1 MQLSDPTMQPT
12 DRRLI
17 HEGGFSMFL
26 VIMVMFVSSMFV
38 AAGFAAANG
47 DLPLSGNWRDR
58 KTAYAAAEAGLNFY
72 QYHLDQDN
80 DYWLKCTTVNPPNGT
95 EPSPVNQQ
103 WVAGTPDTRQWRKVP
118 GSDARYTIELLPAP
132 GHDTC
137 VKDDQESMI
146 DPATGTFRIR
156 VTGEAYQGSKVRR
169 SIVASFRRK
178 SFLDFLWFTHLE
190 TTDPKNYPPGNN
202 TGQANWAATNNR
214 CTVTRPT
221 RNTSCTEIVFVTGD
235 WMHGP
240 MHTDDNFLICGTPQF
255 GRDDQV
261 DSIEASVSSP
271 SQGWVA
277 SGCTGDN
284 PKVFPDPPDTIK
296 SGVEPIT
303 LPTTNSSLKS
313 LAKGPYS
320 FTGKTT
326 IVLKGDKMDVTNVA
340 GGYNSTEMNLPDNG
354 VIYVDNEASPACVP
368 TPPRSTDY
376 SATRDPGCGNL
387 FVGGHSSKSLTLAAK
402 NDVIVTR
409 TPNPGRNMG
418 LLRDDDSVMLGLVAD
433 NFVRVQHLGTDP
445 PADFQIDAAILALSH
460 SFTVDNYTAGAH
472 MGDLTINGA
481 IAQLYRGAVGQSG
494 ASGPGYL
501 KDYWYDDRLKY
512 QTPPYFLQPVAAS
525 WHVMRRNE
533 QVPAS

>member
-1 MQLSDPTMQPT
+1 MHLSHPTA

-72 QYHLDQDN
+72 QFHLDQDS
-80 DYWLKCTTVNPPNGT
+80 DYWLKCTTVSPPNGT
-95 EPSPVNQQ
+95 EPSPVNLA
-103 WVAGTPDTRQWRKVP
+103 WDGVGDDPRQWRKVP
-118 GSDARYTIELLPAP
+118 GSEARYTIELLPAP
-132 GHDTC
+132 NQDKC
-137 VKDDQESMI
+137 VKDDQQSMI

-156 VTGEAYQGSKVRR
+156 VTGQAYEGSQVKR

-178 SFLDFLWFTHLE
+178 SFLDFLWFTHRE

-202 TGQANWAATNNR
+202 VGQADWAATNNR

-221 RNTSCTEIVFVTGD
+221 RNSSCTEIVFVTGD

-240 MHTDDNFLICGTPQF
+240 MHTDDNFLICGTPKF
-255 GRDDQV
+255 GRDDEE
-261 DSIEASVSSP
+261 DTIEASVSSP

-277 SGCTGDN
+277 SGCGGDN
-284 PKVFPDPPDTIK
+284 PTVYPNPPDTIK
-296 SGVEPIT
+296 SGVQPIT

-313 LAKGPYS
+313 LAKSPYS

-326 IVLKGDKMDVTNVA
+326 IVLNGDKMSVTNA
-340 GGYNSTEMNLPDNG
+340 QYTAANIDLPENG
-354 VIYVDNEASPACVP
+354 VIYVDNEPAPAACVP

-376 SATRDPGCGNL
+376 SASRDPGCGNL
-387 FVGGHSSKSLTLAAK
+387 FVGGHSNKSLTLAAK
-402 NDVIVTR
+402 NDVVVTR

-418 LLRDDDSVMLGLVAD
+418 LLRDSDSVMLGLVAD
-433 NFVRVQHLGTDP
+433 NFVRVQHLSTDA
-445 PADFQIDAAILALSH
+445 PANFEIDAAILALSH
-460 SFTVDNYTAGAH
+460 SFTVDNYGAGPH
-472 MGDLTINGA
+472 MGDLTIKGA

-494 ASGPGYL
+494 ATGPGYL

-533 QVPAS
+533 QVPAR